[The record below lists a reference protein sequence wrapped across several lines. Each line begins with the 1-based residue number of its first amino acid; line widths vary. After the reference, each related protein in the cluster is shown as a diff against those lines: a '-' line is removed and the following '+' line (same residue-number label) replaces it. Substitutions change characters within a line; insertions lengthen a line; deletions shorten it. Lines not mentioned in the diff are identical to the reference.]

1 MMRLRN
7 VLALI
12 TVLAL
17 ESRDVVSSLDPDGL
31 RYVFEGCPCEVVR
44 YYRYDGCD
52 PWVGHSKD
60 DWRNGDDDVEDQW
73 ADHYSNSLNWYI
85 SEHYRG
91 R

>member
-1 MMRLRN
+1 MDLRSISRPALIVWAVDNSHNRDNWRLTSVMMLRN

-44 YYRYDGCD
+44 YYRYDL
-52 PWVGHSKD
+52 
-60 DWRNGDDDVEDQW
+60 
-73 ADHYSNSLNWYI
+73 SLI
-85 SEHYRG
+85 HI
-91 R
+91 

>member
-1 MMRLRN
+1 MRLRN

-17 ESRDVVSSLDPDGL
+17 KSHDVVSSLDPDGS

-44 YYRYDGCD
+44 YYHYDGCD
-52 PWVGHSKD
+52 IYIKD
-60 DWRNGDDDVEDQW
+60 DWRNGDDDVEDEW
-73 ADHYSNSLNWYI
+73 VDHYSNLLNWYI
-85 SEHYRG
+85 SEHDRV